1 MNSRIQALLSVLLI
15 AIFFAVVIGFN
26 GFNGMLRM
34 WHIPYLVPRFADLA
48 ALTHGAEAVRQGL
61 DPLLQN
67 PADPWGRPLNYP
79 RVWQWLYL
87 LGLNPS
93 HTFGLGIAMIVAY
106 LGAVVL
112 ILPGA
117 NLGTLASVMVAVASP
132 ASLLAMERANID
144 LIVFVVLAVSVVLA
158 RRSLWWPLGGVLG
171 AFVMKIYPVFALV
184 YLARYRGRV
193 ARSVVL
199 VAMVFVAVYLVLML
213 PELRLV
219 LAATPQANYM
229 SYGANVFLTRYAERA
244 QFLAPFLSVF
254 VRLAAMVIAGCLVG
268 MASLA
273 PGRVRQEVLDGGKG
287 RQEGGLSMDC
297 FRVGSAIYMGTFLL
311 SNNWDYRLIFL
322 IFVIPQLVAW
332 VAAGRARVLRFC
344 SFFALFLIFYSQWS
358 LMISGWIS
366 MLPGGDRWAFGL
378 DELANWLLF
387 FQLTYLFFLSLPP
400 SLIPPALL
408 ARRA

>member
-1 MNSRIQALLSVLLI
+1 MKSRIRALLLALLV
-15 AIFFAVVIGFN
+15 AIFFAVVIGVY
-26 GFNGMLRM
+26 GLNGMLLR
-34 WHIPYLVPRFADLA
+34 WHIPYLVPHFADLA
-48 ALTHGAEAVRQGL
+48 SLTYGAEAARQGL

-93 HTFGLGIAMIVAY
+93 HTLGLGIAMIVGY

-117 NLGTLASVMVAVASP
+117 NLWTLASVMMALASP
-132 ASLLAMERANID
+132 ASVLAMERANID
-144 LIVFVVLAVSVVLA
+144 LIVFVVLAVSVFLA
-158 RRSLWWPLGGVLG
+158 GRSLWFSLAGILT
-171 AFVMKIYPVFALV
+171 AFVLKIYPLFALV
-184 YLARYRGRV
+184 YLFKYRWGV
-193 ARSVVL
+193 ARSAAL
-199 VAMVFVAVYLVLML
+199 VATVFAGVYLVLFL

-229 SYGANVFLTRYAERA
+229 SYGVNVFLARFAERLPS
-244 QFLAPFLSVF
+244 LAPLLSVF
-254 VRLAAMVIAGCLVG
+254 MRLAAVVIFGCLVG
-268 MASLA
+268 MACLA
-273 PGRVRQEVLDGGKG
+273 PGRVRQEALGLGAG
-287 RQEGGLSMDC
+287 IELSMDC

-322 IFVIPQLVAW
+322 IFAIPQLVTW
-332 VAAGRARVLRFC
+332 VAAGRSQVLRFC
-344 SFFALFLIFYSQWS
+344 SFFALFLILYSQWS
-358 LMISGWIS
+358 MIISGWIS
-366 MLPGGDRWAFGL
+366 ALPGGDRLAFGL

-400 SLIPPALL
+400 SVIRPPLL